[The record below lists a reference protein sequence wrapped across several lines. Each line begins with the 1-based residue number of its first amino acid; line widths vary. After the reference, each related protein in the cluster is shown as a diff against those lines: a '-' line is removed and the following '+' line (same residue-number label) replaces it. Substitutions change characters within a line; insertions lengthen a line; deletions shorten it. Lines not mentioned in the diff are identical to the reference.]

1 MAAFDTYQA
10 FTRSIPERDQQGLRD
25 LQSMTWNDLVAAR
38 SEEAR
43 LRVVEN
49 YMREVHERLTKQKGS

>member
-1 MAAFDTYQA
+1 MAAFDTYHA
-10 FTRSIPERDQQGLRD
+10 FNRGIPERDQQALRE
-25 LQSMTWNDLVAAR
+25 LQLMTWNDLVAAR

-49 YMREVHERLTKQKGS
+49 YILEVHERLTKQKGL

>member
-1 MAAFDTYQA
+1 MAAFDTYRA
-10 FTRSIPERDQQGLRD
+10 FTVSIPERDQQGLRD
-25 LQSMTWNDLVAAR
+25 LHSTTWNDLVEAR

-49 YMREVHERLTKQKGS
+49 YMREVKERLTKQKA

>member
-1 MAAFDTYQA
+1 MAAFDTYQV
-10 FTRSIPERDQQGLRD
+10 FTRSIPERDQQALRE
-25 LQSMTWNDLVAAR
+25 LQLMTWNDLVAAR

-49 YMREVHERLTKQKGS
+49 YMREVHERLTKQKGV

>member
-1 MAAFDTYQA
+1 MAAFDTYRA
-10 FTRSIPERDQQGLRD
+10 FNVTIPERDQQGLRD

-43 LRVVEN
+43 LRLVEN
-49 YMREVHERLTKQKGS
+49 YMREVKERLTRQKG